1 MTIRHSI
8 IFLISFV
15 TLFLSTVTT
24 AQETTATVPATATV
38 PVVETVDINTADM
51 ATLDRVLDGIGE
63 KKAQAIVDWRE
74 KHGPFK
80 TVYDLEQI
88 SGIGP
93 KTIEKNKHR
102 IVISVPNAT
111 TGAATT
117 QASASGSN
125 ADSCKTNCETTE
137 VKSQVPVDKADGKTD
152 NEGTTEGSTNKKTG
166 DN

>member
-1 MTIRHSI
+1 MMTIIRPPL
-8 IFLISFV
+8 IFILFA
-15 TLFLSTVTT
+15 TLCLPVVTT
-24 AQETTATVPATATV
+24 AQETTATVPAV
-38 PVVETVDINTADM
+38 PAVETVDINTADV

-74 KHGPFK
+74 KHGSFK

-102 IVISVPNAT
+102 IVISDPSVAT
-111 TGAATT
+111 DAATT
-117 QASASGSN
+117 QAPTAGDN
-125 ADSCKTNCETTE
+125 TDSCKTNCNKTE
-137 VKSQVPVDKADGKTD
+137 ANKTD
-152 NEGTTEGSTNKKTG
+152 NATTNNSTTDSSTTTDSGTDKKTG